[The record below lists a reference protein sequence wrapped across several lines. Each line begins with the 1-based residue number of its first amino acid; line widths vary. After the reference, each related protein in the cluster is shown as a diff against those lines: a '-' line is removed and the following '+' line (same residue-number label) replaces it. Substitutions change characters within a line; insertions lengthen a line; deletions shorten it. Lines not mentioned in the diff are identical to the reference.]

1 MKARII
7 IYVLYHERLHSC
19 TDWRA
24 GSRAGSFTPCR
35 AGRPAA
41 FPSRWTS
48 RPAAFPPCRANRPDA
63 HNFVQ
68 IRRFPVF
75 ARNPSAQIRISAL
88 LQESLCVICIFLL
101 ANFQFKAFC
110 KKSFLQAPPAPL
122 PRLAGKPRLA
132 FARRAR
138 AGRPAAFPSRRTNRP
153 DAHNFVQIR
162 RFPVFARNPSA
173 QIRISALLQESLC
186 VICIFLLAN
195 FQFGAFCKKSFLQA
209 PPALPPRRAR
219 QAASGIRPPRAGWP
233 RRHFP
238 TMPSTPA
245 TPRRQASPRRKSD
258 QGAPVPG
265 SPLEAPPPPSTQSA
279 AAPQK

>member
-110 KKSFLQAPPAPL
+110 KKSFLQAPPA
-122 PRLAGKPRLA
+122 
-132 FARRAR
+132 
-138 AGRPAAFPSRRTNRP
+138 
-153 DAHNFVQIR
+153 
-162 RFPVFARNPSA
+162 
-173 QIRISALLQESLC
+173 
-186 VICIFLLAN
+186 
-195 FQFGAFCKKSFLQA
+195 
-209 PPALPPRRAR
+209 LPPRRAR
-219 QAASGIRPPRAGWP
+219 QAASGIRPPRAGLAAP
-233 RRHFP
+233 ALSHHAKHSRHASQANRVWHSP
-238 TMPSTPA
+238 AACRLATPA
-245 TPRRQASPRRKSD
+245 LSHHAKHSRHASQASLATPEKRSGRSSPRQPLR
-258 QGAPVPG
+258 GASASLYTIGCCTAEIITVL
-265 SPLEAPPPPSTQSA
+265 SCTLRPPACSS
-279 AAPQK
+279 